1 MAKAEI
7 YNNGILAGHL
17 EKIGPNDYRFVYT
30 PEYYANNSLPPIS
43 LTLPKTKQIYQ
54 SIILFSFFAG
64 MLAEGI
70 NKDIQCRLL
79 RIDERDDFTRLLRT
93 ADEDTIGGITVK
105 EIKDQDAMPRM
116 P

>member
-17 EKIGPNDYRFVYT
+17 EKNGPNDYKFVYT
-30 PEYYANNSLPPIS
+30 HEYYTNESLPPIS
-43 LTLPKTKQIYQ
+43 LTLPKRRQSYQ

-64 MLAEGI
+64 LLAEGI

-79 RIDERDDFTRLLRT
+79 KIDERDDFTRLLRT

-105 EIKDQDAMPRM
+105 EISE
-116 P
+116 